1 MNTLYLA
8 PCLNAQIID
17 YGFLVE
23 EVLEGCDEEEE
34 EGPGL
39 LPQARAQRMQVVA
52 EEKKSSA
59 PIGAVEVRY
68 HFPVFF

>member
-23 EVLEGCDEEEE
+23 EVLEGRDKEEE

-39 LPQARAQRMQVVA
+39 LAQARAQRMQVVA
-52 EEKKSSA
+52 EEKKK
-59 PIGAVEVRY
+59 VLR
-68 HFPVFF
+68 